1 MTVPHFRLILTVGLT
16 LTAVLAMPVHAAVK
30 DDVDE
35 LSGEIKNRQERVKE
49 LDGMIGNYRSRI
61 DKAKSETQSLENQLV
76 LLENRIKEKELGVER
91 AKTEIEALT
100 LEVRLI
106 EQEIGVQESRI
117 SKQKDLIADL
127 VRNINANDS
136 VTTFDVLLSEDS
148 LSGFFARL
156 EELKKLQ
163 RDLGN
168 MLERVKAVKSNLE
181 AKKEE
186 RSTKQ
191 KAVEAEKSKMKREQ
205 LALEAERNYKTSLV
219 GETKSK
225 ETEFERILYELRQ
238 QQQVTASDIAELEVR
253 LKDKLNSVDEAL
265 ARGDVLINWPVDPSR
280 GITAIFHDPT
290 YPFRYLFEHPGTDI
304 RAPVGTPVKSAAG
317 GYVAWNKT
325 GRMYGNY
332 VMIVHPGG
340 IATVYAHLSKFKAR
354 ADTYVERQELIGLSG
369 GRPGDQGAGLSSG
382 PHLHFEVRQDGVPVD
397 AENFLPEIPCEY
409 YDYIDDYK
417 RLKLRSC

>member
-1 MTVPHFRLILTVGLT
+1 MTVPRFRFLLTIGLT
-16 LTAVLAMPVHAAVK
+16 LTALFASPAHAAVK

-35 LSGEIKNRQERVKE
+35 LSGEIKNRQDRVKE
-49 LDGMIGNYRSRI
+49 LDDMIGTYKSRI
-61 DKAKSETQSLENQLV
+61 DKAKTETQSLENQLA
-76 LLENRIKEKELGVER
+76 LLENRIREKELGVER
-91 AKTEIEALT
+91 AETEIESLT
-100 LEVRLI
+100 LEVRRI
-106 EQEIGVQESRI
+106 EREIGIQESRI
-117 SKQKDLIADL
+117 LKQKDLIADL
-127 VRNINANDS
+127 IRTINANDS
-136 VTTFDVLLSEDS
+136 VTTFDVLLSENS

-156 EELKKLQ
+156 EELKRLQ

-168 MLERVKAVKSNLE
+168 MLERVKAVKNGLE
-181 AKKEE
+181 GRREE
-186 RSTKQ
+186 RTKKQ
-191 KAVEAEKSKMKREQ
+191 EAVEVERTRLKRDR
-205 LALEAERNYKTSLV
+205 LALEAERNYKASLV
-219 GETKSK
+219 DETKSK

-238 QQQVTASDIAELEVR
+238 QQQVTASDIAELEDK

-317 GYVAWNKT
+317 GYVAWNRT

-332 VMIVHPGG
+332 IMVVHPGG
-340 IATVYAHLSKFKAR
+340 IATVYAHLSKFVAK
-354 ADTYVERQELIGLSG
+354 ADTYVERQQVIGYSG

-397 AENFLPEIPCEY
+397 AENFLPEIPCED